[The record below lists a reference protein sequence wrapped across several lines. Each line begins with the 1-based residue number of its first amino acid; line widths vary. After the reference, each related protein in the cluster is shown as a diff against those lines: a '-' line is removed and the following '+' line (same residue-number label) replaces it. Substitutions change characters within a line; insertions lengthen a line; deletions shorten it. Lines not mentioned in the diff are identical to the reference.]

1 MSETVTDITERFISL
16 EKVIA
21 AKNPRLL
28 KMLPKF
34 ILIGFKRL
42 IHLDRINSII
52 YKYRDTIGV
61 DFAGKVLE
69 DIGVAVNVI
78 NSENIPHKNTRPLVV
93 GNHPLGGVDGMAI
106 MNTVGQVRKDIL
118 FPVND
123 ILCALPELKG
133 VFVSINKYGRNSGNH
148 DAFNNA
154 FASDSCVLFFP
165 AGTESKIIKGKVQ
178 DFAWKKTFIAKAIEY
193 QRDVIPV
200 YTKAKNSK
208 RFYTFGRIRM
218 FLRIKFDLEMIF
230 LPREMFAQKGKEITL
245 VFGKPIPYQTFDKR
259 YTTLQWAQMVRKYVY
274 ELGKNPNA
282 EFKIE

>member
-1 MSETVTDITERFISL
+1 MEQNPIYITEKFISL

-21 AKNPRLL
+21 SKNKHLL
-28 KMLPKF
+28 MVLPKF
-34 ILIGFKRL
+34 MLNWFKKLIY
-42 IHLDRINSII
+42 LDRINSII
-52 YKYRDTIGV
+52 YKYRDTQGV

-69 DIGVAVNVI
+69 DIGVKVNVV
-78 NSENIPHKNTRPLVV
+78 NLQNIPRQNSRCIVA

-106 MNTVGQVRKDIL
+106 MNTVGQVIKDIL

-178 DFAWKKTFIAKAIEY
+178 DFPWKKTFINKAVQY
-193 QRDVIPV
+193 KRDVVPV
-200 YTKAKNSK
+200 LTQAKNSAC
-208 RFYTFGRIRM
+208 FYRLGRLRM
-218 FLRIKFDLEMIF
+218 FFGIKFDFEMIL
-230 LPREMFAQKGKEITL
+230 LPREMFAQQGKEITL
-245 VFGKPIPYQTFDKR
+245 VFGKPISYQTFDNR
-259 YTTLQWAQMVRKYVY
+259 YTHTQWAQKVRDYVY
-274 ELGKNPNA
+274 ELDKNPNA